1 MDDPRSFASDSSMPA
16 QATALHPE
24 PTRRYLALGDSYT
37 IGEGVDEAGRW
48 PAQLARALR
57 SEGLAIDEPEIIAR
71 TGWTT
76 DELIAAVDAQAPSP
90 DYGLVSL
97 LIGVNDQYRGRSPE
111 EYARHFES
119 LLRRAAGLARG
130 RPERVLV
137 LSIPDWGVTPFGNAD
152 ARGAERIGAQIDA
165 LNALAHDA
173 CRRHGV
179 TWIDITAASRA
190 HGAEPAMLVADGL
203 HPSAAM
209 YALWTRLALPAARAM
224 AAAP

>member
-1 MDDPRSFASDSSMPA
+1 MPA
-16 QATALHPE
+16 QATVLPIE
-24 PTRRYLALGDSYT
+24 PTLHYLALGDSYT
-37 IGEGVDEAGRW
+37 VGEGVDEAGHW
-48 PAQLARALR
+48 PAQLVQALR
-57 SEGLAIDEPEIIAR
+57 QEGFAVSEPEIIAC

-76 DELIAAVDAQAPSP
+76 GELIAAINARAPQP

-97 LIGVNDQYRGRSPE
+97 LIGVNNQYRDLSADRYGE
-111 EYARHFES
+111 EFES
-119 LLRRAAGLARG
+119 LLRRAVGLARG
-130 RPERVLV
+130 RSECVLV
-137 LSIPDWGVTPFGNAD
+137 LSIPDWGVTPFAGAD
-152 ARGAERIGAQIDA
+152 PRGAERIGAQIDT

-179 TWIDITAASRA
+179 AWIDITAASRA

-209 YALWTRLALPAARAM
+209 YALWTRLALPTARAM

>member
-1 MDDPRSFASDSSMPA
+1 MPA
-16 QATALHPE
+16 QATAPPIE
-24 PTRRYLALGDSYT
+24 PTLRYLALGDSYT
-37 IGEGVDEAGRW
+37 VGEGVDKAGRW

-57 SEGLAIDEPEIIAR
+57 EKGFALSEPEIIAR

-76 DELIAAVDAQAPSP
+76 GELIAAIDARAPQP

-97 LIGVNDQYRGRSPE
+97 LIGVNNQYRDLSADGYGE
-111 EYARHFES
+111 EFES
-119 LLRRAAGLARG
+119 LLRRAVGLARG
-130 RPERVLV
+130 RSGRVLV
-137 LSIPDWGVTPFGNAD
+137 LSIPDWGMTPFAGAD
-152 ARGAERIGAQIDA
+152 PRGAARIGAQIDA

-179 TWIDITAASRA
+179 AWIDITAASRA
-190 HGAEPAMLVADGL
+190 HGAEPGMLVADGL

-209 YALWTRLALPAARAM
+209 YALWTRMALPAARAM